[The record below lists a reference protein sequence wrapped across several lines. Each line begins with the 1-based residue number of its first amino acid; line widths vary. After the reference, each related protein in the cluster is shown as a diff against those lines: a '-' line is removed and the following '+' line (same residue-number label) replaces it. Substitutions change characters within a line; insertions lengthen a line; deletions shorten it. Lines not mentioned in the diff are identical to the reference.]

1 MHITHRKRFISRD
14 LVALAARSPQEL
26 AALSE
31 QHYHDQIES
40 IADEVLAAGQRIVM
54 LTGPSAAGKTTSA
67 HKIAGAIAARGHSSQ
82 VVSLDDFYIGEGKY
96 PKNPDGS
103 DDYESLEALDLE
115 RLHFCLKELYKTGIC
130 EAPVFDFTLQQP
142 SGTRRIDARG
152 GVVIIEGLHALNPAL
167 TAELPAGAALCLYAG
182 LR

>member
-1 MHITHRKRFISRD
+1 MHVTHRKRFISRD
-14 LVALAARSPQEL
+14 LVALAARSPREL
-26 AALSE
+26 ATLSE

-67 HKIAGAIAARGHSSQ
+67 HKIAGAIAARGHNSQ

-103 DDYESLEALDLE
+103 DDYESLESLDLE

-152 GVVIIEGLHALNPAL
+152 GVVIIEGLSLIHI
-167 TAELPAGAALCLYAG
+167 
-182 LR
+182 